1 MAMGGMQWPL
11 GGHVVAIGE
20 HTKPGGGTLW
30 PQGGHLMATG
40 RHIFAPTGTCDGHGG
55 RDVWPHV
62 RDHIRCSCLQAGASQ
77 AEQGTPWEG
86 RHPAQ
91 PSPSV
96 VPAVVPGDGDLEG
109 WPHPRAWGSP
119 GGVTAGPVLSHGSVS
134 PPPQECEILDI
145 IMKMCCEYLHL

>member
-1 MAMGGMQWPL
+1 
-11 GGHVVAIGE
+11 
-20 HTKPGGGTLW
+20 
-30 PQGGHLMATG
+30 MAT
-40 RHIFAPTGTCDGHGG
+40 AGG
-55 RDVWPHV
+55 DVWPHV
-62 RDHIRCSCLQAGASQ
+62 RDHIRCSSLQAGASQ

-96 VPAVVPGDGDLEG
+96 VPADGDLEG

-134 PPPQECEILDI
+134 RPPQECEILDI